1 MSNRKRSSITKTKQ
15 VKDNEAWVCTQCNST
30 FINDN
35 CQVMECDGC
44 SQHTCTKCL
53 NMSDEVYKYMNR
65 DDNMWFC
72 GTCLPQLSC
81 QKRFGIRVGKRCH

>member
-35 CQVMECDGC
+35 CQVMDVVNTPV
-44 SQHTCTKCL
+44 Q
-53 NMSDEVYKYMNR
+53 NV
-65 DDNMWFC
+65 
-72 GTCLPQLSC
+72 
-81 QKRFGIRVGKRCH
+81 